1 MQGDDGMTDLGEHAL
16 DLVLSA
22 FSDDDLDGRRPRIE
36 PGEAGDASICRLEH
50 AAPRGLTRA
59 VVEGEPAPQ
68 GLQVSIQA
76 AAVHD
81 GAIRLPH
88 MVRRMEQALAQI
100 TIGGNKSRPVVS
112 MSKRPTGKRPGNF
125 FLRTSS
131 ATVGRPCGSLI
142 VVRNP
147 AGLLSMM

>member
-1 MQGDDGMTDLGEHAL
+1 MTDLGEHAL

-22 FSDDDLDGRRPRIE
+22 FSDDDLDSRRPRNE
-36 PGEAGDASICRLEH
+36 PREAGDVSICRLEH
-50 AAPRGLTRA
+50 AAPCGLAWA

-100 TIGGNKSRPVVS
+100 TIGGKQRPSTMARYVFH
-112 MSKRPTGKRPGNF
+112 TW
-125 FLRTSS
+125 
-131 ATVGRPCGSLI
+131 
-142 VVRNP
+142 
-147 AGLLSMM
+147 